1 MKKNNKTKQFYE
13 TLISSYKNLTQ
24 EEDFN
29 ANKMRKNYE
38 EICSLFCSFSDLW
51 ETKKKLRVDLGIS
64 FDNNFNI
71 FTSIA
76 EYYWYEN
83 LHSDILKNILDP
95 FTPVIG
101 NPEFLKCFLEL
112 IKIDPKTFNYQ
123 SASVEREAEKIDLLI
138 YDEKSAIIIE
148 NKINF
153 ACDQPNQLPRYYEK
167 ITNPNGIYKKKV
179 IKIVY
184 ITLSNKKNPTFD
196 YSEEYRCYGQNIK
209 NCLLHVAAVNKPT
222 NQFAA
227 NFMLSNK
234 NGFLSKLI
242 EIENESEKN
251 ENEKNTS
258 IVYLQQYKQLLNYL
272 GEQEIMNEINEQIA
286 ELMFKTE
293 DSSNMTKEIID
304 IYNNKYLYLGNIC
317 LKKILN
323 EKPKK
328 YIKIDD
334 NDQFI
339 GKKINDTEYAYFA
352 VENEGNNKI
361 YSYGFYNP
369 KKDWL
374 KKDQNTFS
382 LIMNTD
388 NVASNSEYVYKYLSF
403 RELEEEIRGI
413 TIEKLTDFIK
423 GLLESLIKSYNSK
436 QKIL

>member
-24 EEDFN
+24 EEEDFN
-29 ANKMRKNYE
+29 ANKMSENIK
-38 EICSLFCSFSDLW
+38 EICSLFCSFSKLW
-51 ETKKKLRVDLGIS
+51 EEKKKLRVELGIS

-101 NPEFLKCFLEL
+101 NPEFLKCFLKL
-112 IKIDPKTFNYQ
+112 IGIDPKTFNYQ

-184 ITLSNKKNPTFD
+184 ITLSNKKDPTFD
-196 YSEEYRCYGQNIK
+196 YSEEYRCYEQNIK

-222 NQFAA
+222 NPFAA

-234 NGFLSKLI
+234 KGFLSKLI

-258 IVYLQQYKQLLNYL
+258 IVYLQQYEQLLNYL

-286 ELMFKTE
+286 ELMFNTE

-317 LKKILN
+317 LKKILKEN
-323 EKPKK
+323 QKK
-328 YIKIDD
+328 YIRIND
-334 NDQFI
+334 NEHFI
-339 GKKINDTEYAYFA
+339 GKKINDKEYAYFA
-352 VENEGNNKI
+352 VENESNNKI

-369 KKDWL
+369 NNDWSKKEQ
-374 KKDQNTFS
+374 KTFIS
-382 LIMNTD
+382 KMNTD
-388 NVASNSEYVYKYLSF
+388 NVVSNSEWVYKYLSF
-403 RELEEEIRGI
+403 KELETEEKLSGI
-413 TIEKLTDFIK
+413 TIEKLTKYIEW
-423 GLLESLIKSYNSK
+423 LLDGLIKS
-436 QKIL
+436 L

>member
-24 EEDFN
+24 EEEDFN
-29 ANKMRKNYE
+29 ANKMSENIK
-38 EICSLFCSFSDLW
+38 EICSLFCSFSKLW
-51 ETKKKLRVDLGIS
+51 EEKKKLRVELGIS

-101 NPEFLKCFLEL
+101 NPEFLKCFLKL
-112 IKIDPKTFNYQ
+112 IGIDPKTFNYQ

-184 ITLSNKKNPTFD
+184 ITLSNKKDPTFD
-196 YSEEYRCYGQNIK
+196 YSEEYRCYEQNIK

-222 NQFAA
+222 NPFAA

-234 NGFLSKLI
+234 KGFLSKLI

-258 IVYLQQYKQLLNYL
+258 IVYLQQYEQLLNYL
-272 GEQEIMNEINEQIA
+272 GEQEIMNDINEQIA

-317 LKKILN
+317 LKKILKEN
-323 EKPKK
+323 QKK
-328 YIKIDD
+328 YIRIND
-334 NDQFI
+334 NEHFI
-339 GKKINDTEYAYFA
+339 GKKINDKEYAYFA
-352 VENEGNNKI
+352 VENESNNKI

-369 KKDWL
+369 NNDWSKKEQ
-374 KKDQNTFS
+374 KTFIS
-382 LIMNTD
+382 KMNTD
-388 NVASNSEYVYKYLSF
+388 NVVSNSEWVYKYLSF
-403 RELEEEIRGI
+403 KELEAEEKLSGI
-413 TIEKLTDFIK
+413 TIEKLTKYIEW
-423 GLLESLIKSYNSK
+423 LLDGLIKS
-436 QKIL
+436 L

>member
-1 MKKNNKTKQFYE
+1 MNKNNKTKQFYE
-13 TLISSYKNLTQ
+13 TFISSYKTLTQ
-24 EEDFN
+24 EQEDFN
-29 ANKMRKNYE
+29 AKKMSKNYE
-38 EICSLFCSFSDLW
+38 EICFFFCSFLNLW
-51 ETKKKLRVDLGIS
+51 EKKKKLRAELGINS
-64 FDNNFNI
+64 DNNFNI

-95 FTPVIG
+95 FTPVVG
-101 NPEFLKCFLEL
+101 NPEFLRCFLEL
-112 IKIDPKTFNYQ
+112 IGINPETFNYKN
-123 SASVEREAEKIDLLI
+123 ASVEREAEKIDLLI

-167 ITNPNGIYKKKV
+167 ITDPNGIYKKKV

-196 YSEEYRCYGQNIK
+196 YSEEYRCYEQNIK

-234 NGFLSKLI
+234 KGFLSKLI
-242 EIENESEKN
+242 EIVNESEKN

-258 IVYLQQYKQLLNYL
+258 IVYLQQYEQLLNYL
-272 GEQEIMNEINEQIA
+272 GEQEIMNDINEQIA
-286 ELMFKTE
+286 ELMFNTE

-304 IYNNKYLYLGNIC
+304 IYNKKYLYLGNIC
-317 LKKILN
+317 LKKILEEN
-323 EKPKK
+323 TEK
-328 YIKIDD
+328 YIKID
-334 NDQFI
+334 NNEQYI
-339 GKKINDTEYAYFA
+339 GKKINDKAYAYFA
-352 VENEGNNKI
+352 VENENNNKI

-369 KKDWL
+369 NSDWSKKEQ
-374 KKDQNTFS
+374 KTFS
-382 LIMNTD
+382 SKMNTD
-388 NVASNSEYVYKYLSF
+388 NVDSNSEWVYKYLSF
-403 RELEEEIRGI
+403 KELEEKISGI

-423 GLLESLIKSYNSK
+423 NLLESLINS
-436 QKIL
+436 

>member
-1 MKKNNKTKQFYE
+1 MNKNNKTKQFYE
-13 TLISSYKNLTQ
+13 TLISSYKTLTQ
-24 EEDFN
+24 EQEDFN
-29 ANKMRKNYE
+29 AKKMSKNYE
-38 EICSLFCSFSDLW
+38 EICFFFCSFLNLW
-51 ETKKKLRVDLGIS
+51 EKKKKLRAELGINS
-64 FDNNFNI
+64 DNNFNI

-95 FTPVIG
+95 FTPVVG
-101 NPEFLKCFLEL
+101 NPEFLRCFLEL
-112 IKIDPKTFNYQ
+112 IGINPETFNYKN
-123 SASVEREAEKIDLLI
+123 ASVEREAEKIDLLI

-196 YSEEYRCYGQNIK
+196 YSEEYRCYEQNIK

-222 NQFAA
+222 KQFAA

-234 NGFLSKLI
+234 KGFLSKLI
-242 EIENESEKN
+242 EIVNESEKN

-258 IVYLQQYKQLLNYL
+258 IVYLQQYEQLLNYL
-272 GEQEIMNEINEQIA
+272 GEQEIMNDINEQIA
-286 ELMFKTE
+286 ELMFNTE

-304 IYNNKYLYLGNIC
+304 IYNKKYLYLGNIC
-317 LKKILN
+317 LKKIL
-323 EKPKK
+323 EKEPKK
-328 YIKIDD
+328 YIKITD
-334 NDQFI
+334 NDQSI
-339 GKKINDTEYAYFA
+339 GIKINDNEYAYFA
-352 VENEGNNKI
+352 VENESNNKI

-369 KKDWL
+369 NNDWSKKEQ
-374 KKDQNTFS
+374 KTFS
-382 LIMNTD
+382 SKMNTD
-388 NVASNSEYVYKYLSF
+388 NVRSDQKWVYKYLSF
-403 RELEEEIRGI
+403 NELEEKISGI

-423 GLLESLIKSYNSK
+423 NLLESLIKS
-436 QKIL
+436 L